1 MILQFTNGYL
11 LRPGTSYKNY
21 TSVIKTST
29 CVCVDLCVCVCVG
42 GGGGGVGTHERSFGT
57 NNCCMIVET

>member
-29 CVCVDLCVCVCVG
+29 CVCVCVCGSLCVCVCG
-42 GGGGGVGTHERSFGT
+42 GGGG
-57 NNCCMIVET
+57 